1 MSGAPPRGELAAAP
15 TGRLMR
21 LPRIFRT
28 TPFRLTLL
36 FLALF
41 ASAASAFLAYIY
53 VATAGEATRR
63 TDQDIRREM
72 ASLVAAYDRAGVN
85 AVNQSLIERAASER
99 PFLYLLMGSDRKRI
113 SGSIEE
119 SPIES
124 FGGAATWTTFSVTD
138 QDPQGRTVKHPA
150 RGLQEKLH
158 GGEVLFVGADVGE
171 DEAYVVKIVR
181 ALWGAGALVVILGLA
196 GGVLVSRNVSRSMA
210 ALTDVV
216 EAVRNGDFSARAD
229 VSGARDE
236 FDELAL
242 GLNEMLDRLERSMAA
257 HRHAG
262 DAIAHDLRSPLTRLR
277 ARLEAASLDVDA
289 GKGNPTQALAQALED
304 TDGVLK
310 TFGAVLSIARLQAAG
325 AAPDPELFD
334 PAELAADIAELYAPL
349 CEDKGLDFDA
359 EYARGLQ
366 VRGNREFLAQ
376 ALANILDNAVKYTP
390 SGGAI
395 MLRVRRRSSGEIEY
409 SVTDTG
415 PGVPDGDRG
424 RVIERFV
431 RLENSRSQPGAGLG
445 LSLVGAVAEAHGGR
459 LELDEGPGKV
469 GELGPGLR
477 VALILPR
484 PASPGG

>member
-1 MSGAPPRGELAAAP
+1 
-15 TGRLMR
+15 MR

-63 TDQDIRREM
+63 TDQEIVREM
-72 ASLVAAYDRAGVN
+72 RSLTGAYQRAGMD
-85 AVNQSLIERAASER
+85 AVNQSLIERAASEK
-99 PFLYLLMGSDRKRI
+99 PFLYLLMNSQGERI
-113 SGSIEE
+113 SGSIED
-119 SPIES
+119 SPVETFTGPAQWIS
-124 FGGAATWTTFSVTD
+124 FAVTD
-138 QDPQGRTVKHPA
+138 RDAQGRLVKHPA
-150 RGLQEKLH
+150 RGLQERLS
-158 GGEVLFVGADVGE
+158 GGEILFVGADVGE

-181 ALWGAGALVVILGLA
+181 ALWGAGALVIVLGLA

-210 ALTDVV
+210 GLTDVV
-216 EAVRNGDFSARAD
+216 DAVRNGDLSARAR
-229 VSGARDE
+229 VRGARDE
-236 FDELAL
+236 FDELAA
-242 GLNEMLDRLERSMAA
+242 GVNEMLDRLERSMAG
-257 HRHAG
+257 HRHSG

-277 ARLEAASLDVDA
+277 VRLEAALLDVEA
-289 GKGNPTQALAQALED
+289 GKGDPTQALQQALED
-304 TDGVLK
+304 TDGMLR

-325 AAPDPELFD
+325 TAPDPVLFD
-334 PAELAADIAELYAPL
+334 PAELAADISELYAPL
-349 CEDKGLDFDA
+349 SEDKGIDFAA
-359 EYARGLQ
+359 EFSKDLL

-390 SGGAI
+390 PGGAI
-395 MLRVRRRSSGEIEY
+395 MLRVRRRSSGEIEF

-415 PGVPDGDRG
+415 PGVPEADRG

-431 RLENSRSQPGAGLG
+431 RLENSRSEPGAGLG

-459 LELDEGPGKV
+459 LELDEGPGSV
-469 GELGPGLR
+469 DGAGPGLR

-484 PASPGG
+484 PA

>member
-1 MSGAPPRGELAAAP
+1 
-15 TGRLMR
+15 MR

-63 TDQDIRREM
+63 TDQEITREM
-72 ASLVAAYDRAGVN
+72 QSLVAAYDRAGID

-99 PFLYLLMGSDRKRI
+99 PFLYLLMNSAHKRI

-119 SPIES
+119 SPVEK
-124 FGGAATWTTFSVTD
+124 FTGPPTWTTFSVTD
-138 QDPQGRTVKHPA
+138 VDSEGRTVKHPA
-150 RGLQEKLH
+150 RGLQEQLA
-158 GGEVLFVGADVGE
+158 GGEILFVGADVGE
-171 DEAYVVKIVR
+171 DEAYVDKIIH
-181 ALWGAGALVVILGLA
+181 ALQGAGALVIVLGLA
-196 GGVLVSRNVSRSMA
+196 GGVLVSRNVSRSMSG
-210 ALTDVV
+210 LIEVV
-216 EAVRNGDFSARAD
+216 DAVRNGDLGARAH
-229 VSGARDE
+229 VRGARDE

-242 GLNEMLDRLERSMAA
+242 GLNEMLDRLERSMAG
-257 HRHAG
+257 HKHAG

-277 ARLEAASLDVDA
+277 ARLETASMDVDA
-289 GKGNPTQALAQALED
+289 GKGDPTKALAQALED

-325 AAPDPELFD
+325 VAPDPQLFD
-334 PAELAADIAELYAPL
+334 PAELAADISELYEPL
-349 CEDKGLDFDA
+349 CEDKGIDFAA
-359 EYARGLQ
+359 EFSKDLQ

-390 SGGAI
+390 AGGAI
-395 MLRVRRRSSGEIEY
+395 MLRVRRRSSGEVEY

-415 PGVPDGDRG
+415 PGVPDEDRE
-424 RVIERFV
+424 RVVQRFV
-431 RLENSRSQPGAGLG
+431 RLENSRNQPGAGLG
-445 LSLVGAVAEAHGGR
+445 LSLVVAVAEAHGGR
-459 LELDEGPGKV
+459 LELTEGPGKV
-469 GELGPGLR
+469 GEMGPGLR

-484 PASPGG
+484 AA

>member
-1 MSGAPPRGELAAAP
+1 
-15 TGRLMR
+15 MR

-63 TDQDIRREM
+63 TDQEIRREM
-72 ASLVAAYDRAGVN
+72 RSLTDVYYRAGVD

-99 PFLYLLMGSDRKRI
+99 PFLYLLMDPKGQRI

-119 SPIES
+119 SPVET
-124 FGGAATWTTFSVTD
+124 FNGEPTWATFQVTD
-138 QDPQGRTVKHPA
+138 LDVQGRETKHPA
-150 RGLQEKLH
+150 RGLQQRLT
-158 GGEVLFVGADVGE
+158 GGEILFVGADVGA
-171 DEAYVVKIVR
+171 DEAYVGKIVN
-181 ALWGAGALVVILGLA
+181 ALWGAVVLVVILGLA

-210 ALTDVV
+210 SLTDVV
-216 EAVRNGDFSARAD
+216 DRVRNGELGARAH
-229 VSGARDE
+229 VRGARDE
-236 FDELAL
+236 FDELAQ
-242 GLNEMLDRLERSMAA
+242 GVNDMLDRLERSMAG
-257 HRHAG
+257 HKHAG

-277 ARLEAASLDVDA
+277 ARLEAAFLDVEA
-289 GKGNPTQALAQALED
+289 GKGDPRQALGQALED

-325 AAPDPELFD
+325 QAPDPVVFD
-334 PAELAADIAELYAPL
+334 PAELGADIAELYEPL
-349 CEDKGLDFDA
+349 CEDKDIDFDA
-359 EYARGLQ
+359 EFAKDLT

-390 SGGAI
+390 AGGAI
-395 MLRVRRRSSGEIEY
+395 MLRVRRRSSGEVEF

-415 PGVPDGDRG
+415 PGVPETDRE
-424 RVIERFV
+424 RVIQRFV
-431 RLENSRSQPGAGLG
+431 RLENSRNEPGAGLG
-445 LSLVGAVAEAHGGR
+445 LSLVAAVAEAHGGR

-469 GELGPGLR
+469 GDQGPGLR

-484 PASPGG
+484 A

>member
-1 MSGAPPRGELAAAP
+1 
-15 TGRLMR
+15 MR

-63 TDQDIRREM
+63 TDQEITREM
-72 ASLVAAYDRAGVN
+72 QSLVAAYDRAGID

-99 PFLYLLMGSDRKRI
+99 PFLYLLMNSAHKRI

-119 SPIES
+119 SPVEK
-124 FGGAATWTTFSVTD
+124 FTGPPTWTTFSVTD
-138 QDPQGRTVKHPA
+138 VDGQGRTVKHPA
-150 RGLQEKLH
+150 RGLQEQLS
-158 GGEVLFVGADVGE
+158 GGQILFVGADVGE
-171 DEAYVVKIVR
+171 DEAYVDKIIH
-181 ALWGAGALVVILGLA
+181 ALQGAGALVIVLGLA

-210 ALTDVV
+210 GLTEVV
-216 EAVRNGDFSARAD
+216 DAVRNGDLAARAH
-229 VSGARDE
+229 VRGTRDE

-242 GLNEMLDRLERSMAA
+242 GLNEMLDRLERSMAG
-257 HRHAG
+257 HKHAG

-277 ARLEAASLDVDA
+277 ARLETASMDVEA
-289 GKGNPTQALAQALED
+289 GKGDPTKALAQALED
-304 TDGVLK
+304 TDGVLR

-325 AAPDPELFD
+325 VAPDPQLFD
-334 PAELAADIAELYAPL
+334 PAELAADISELYEPL
-349 CEDKGLDFDA
+349 CEDKGIDFAA
-359 EYARGLQ
+359 EFSKDLQ

-390 SGGAI
+390 AGGAI
-395 MLRVRRRSSGEIEY
+395 MLRVRRRSSGEVEY

-415 PGVPDGDRG
+415 PGVPDEDRE
-424 RVIERFV
+424 RVVQRFV
-431 RLENSRSQPGAGLG
+431 RLENSRNQPGAGLG
-445 LSLVGAVAEAHGGR
+445 LSLVVAVAEAHGGR

-469 GELGPGLR
+469 GEMGPGLR

-484 PASPGG
+484 AA